1 MRMDNKRKIDWDK
14 IDWDKTPI
22 VHIDGWMVMNLG
34 FTCSTEFYEQH
45 IKQNR
50 SQDSEQDD

>member
-1 MRMDNKRKIDWDK
+1 MDNKRKIDWDK